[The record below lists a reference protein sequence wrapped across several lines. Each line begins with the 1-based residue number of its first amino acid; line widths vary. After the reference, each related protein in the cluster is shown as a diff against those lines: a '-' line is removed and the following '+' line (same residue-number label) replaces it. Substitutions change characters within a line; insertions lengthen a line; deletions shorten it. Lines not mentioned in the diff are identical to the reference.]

1 MKFTKVEV
9 YTKLFKI
16 VCGIPLQKLFYRL
29 QANLWSAFI
38 FKLSEDKHR
47 YFKRNFDEKNG

>member
-16 VCGIPLQKLFYRL
+16 VCGIPQQKLFYRL
-29 QANLWSAFI
+29 QAKLWST
-38 FKLSEDKHR
+38 FKL
-47 YFKRNFDEKNG
+47 N